1 MKVIEFNG
9 IKIEEAN
16 AYIPPFT
23 LSKGEVMHL
32 SLPVGAKYHLVRD
45 ILIDIFTQKID
56 YEGVKVHDSVAFAK
70 LEKIPYFR
78 ELFFPITIE
87 KYIAKYINLEK
98 QITDYIFQNE
108 FEKNESQRLLKNT
121 FGETKRMLEIFTAFS
136 KSNVVLFGFIGAS
149 SPVRQ
154 YVFPKVKEL
163 VKKYNYSAIILD
175 NLSPTNKIKHKD
187 YVKLDEYDEIMLEQS
202 DITLE
207 TQFIDSSIS
216 WFLTRKELEEIEEIE
231 EKMKNEQSLF
241 FPKEEQ

>member
-1 MKVIEFNG
+1 MKVIESNG
-9 IKIEEAN
+9 IKIEDAN

-23 LSKGEVMHL
+23 LSKGELMHL

-45 ILIDIFTQKID
+45 ILIDIFTQKVN
-56 YEGVKVHDSVAFAK
+56 YKGVKVYDSVGVAK
-70 LEKIPYFR
+70 LKRVSYFK

-87 KYIAKYINLEK
+87 KYIEKYIKLDK
-98 QITDYIFQNE
+98 IDSDYIYQNE
-108 FEKNESQRLLKNT
+108 YDKVEPQSLLKET
-121 FGETKRMLEIFTAFS
+121 FGDVSRMLKIFTAFS
-136 KSNVVLFGFIGAS
+136 EANVVLFWFGGL
-149 SPVRQ
+149 SPLGRE
-154 YVFPKVKEL
+154 YIFPKVKEL

-216 WFLTRKELEEIEEIE
+216 WFLTRKELEELEKRE
-231 EKMKNEQSLF
+231 EKMKKEQPWL